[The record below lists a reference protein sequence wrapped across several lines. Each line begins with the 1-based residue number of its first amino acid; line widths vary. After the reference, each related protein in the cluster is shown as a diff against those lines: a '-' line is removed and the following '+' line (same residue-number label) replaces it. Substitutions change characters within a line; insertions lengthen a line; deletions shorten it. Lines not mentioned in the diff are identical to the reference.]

1 NRNSEPV
8 QPGIQ
13 GNVEHVR
20 SQFGQPSGQT
30 SGHVKLCCGIC
41 HKPLRVATPPWIR
54 VDSDLYL
61 TGILPSSSH
70 GYPSAVVTL
79 SCTRNHKWD
88 SPQLIRYQ
96 RAWGALAPEVRRIP
110 GIRPANPDKRDMPGS
125 RWVETR
131 SSTRRSGRGCHNR
144 KSTRLN
150 SSHVKN
156 SYADFCLK
164 QNKTATAK

>member
-1 NRNSEPV
+1 LHKLRVLREPGGELGLCPSNLVTDVRTGSARLGIHVRQERNRTGNHLIPHTASWGPDENSEPV

-79 SCTRNHKWD
+79 SC
-88 SPQLIRYQ
+88 
-96 RAWGALAPEVRRIP
+96 
-110 GIRPANPDKRDMPGS
+110 
-125 RWVETR
+125 
-131 SSTRRSGRGCHNR
+131 
-144 KSTRLN
+144 
-150 SSHVKN
+150 
-156 SYADFCLK
+156 
-164 QNKTATAK
+164 